1 MLLQRTAP
9 RTAPGTAPDTAS
21 GTAPDTEPGKA
32 RRTAPRT
39 NPWRRPAAALSAAAL
54 GAALL
59 AGCGS
64 GTADPAPG
72 KDGGAPA
79 AAAGTF
85 PVTVEH
91 AFGTTEVTKAPRRVV
106 SVGYTDDQAVLAL
119 GIKPVGMVD
128 QYPNPPGTSPD
139 VNTQWPWVK
148 DKWGDTRPEVVMNN
162 GDTGPNYEKIAAL
175 RPDLIIA
182 VYSEIDRAAYD
193 KLSRIAPT
201 VGRTKAEKEPF
212 SAPWQDNAVHIA
224 KALGQERKGAA
235 LVKGIQDR
243 LDAARAAHPEFAAQ
257 TAVALSWYKDAA
269 APFTTTDV
277 RGRLVTGIGYK
288 GQTEID
294 RIADGKFFTVL
305 SPERMDLIDVDR
317 IFVIND
323 KADQEALKKSELFA
337 NLKAVRNGKVS
348 YLLDSEG
355 PAVGA
360 AMSQG
365 TLLSLPYAI
374 DELVKSAGQ

>member
-1 MLLQRTAP
+1 MLLHRT
-9 RTAPGTAPDTAS
+9 TLV
-21 GTAPDTEPGKA
+21 K
-32 RRTAPRT
+32 
-39 NPWRRPAAALSAAAL
+39 PWRRVAATLSATAL
-54 GAALL
+54 GVGLL

-64 GTADPAPG
+64 DSEDRKSDAN
-72 KDGGAPA
+72 PA
-79 AAAGTF
+79 AAAGAF

-91 AFGTTEVTKAPRRVV
+91 AFGSTEITKAPQRVV

-128 QYPNPPGTSPD
+128 QYPNPAGKSPD
-139 VNTQWPWVK
+139 INTQWPWVK

-162 GDTGPNYEKIAAL
+162 GDSGPNYEKIASL
-175 RPDLIIA
+175 RPDLIVA
-182 VYSEIDRAAYD
+182 VYSEIDKAAYE

-201 VGRTKAEKEPF
+201 VGRTKGEKEPF

-224 KALGQERKGAA
+224 KALGKEREGTE
-235 LVKGIQDR
+235 LVQGIQDK
-243 LDAARAAHPEFAAQ
+243 LDAAKKAHPEFADK
-257 TAVALSWYKDAA
+257 TAVALSWYKDSV
-269 APFTTTDV
+269 APFTSTDV
-277 RGRLVTGIGYK
+277 RGRLTTGIGFTY
-288 GQTEID
+288 QTEID
-294 RIADGKFFTVL
+294 TIADGKFFTTL
-305 SPERMDLIDVDR
+305 SPERVDLVDVDR

-323 KADQEALKKSELFA
+323 KADTEALKKFELFT
-337 NLKAVRNGKVS
+337 NLSAVRDGKVS

-374 DELVKSAGQ
+374 DELVKSVG

>member
-1 MLLQRTAP
+1 MLLQQTA
-9 RTAPGTAPDTAS
+9 
-21 GTAPDTEPGKA
+21 
-32 RRTAPRT
+32 RT
-39 NPWRRPAAALSAAAL
+39 NSRRRLAVMLSAATL
-54 GAALL
+54 GVGLL
-59 AGCGS
+59 AGCS
-64 GTADPAPG
+64 DPADTAD
-72 KDGGAPA
+72 KKNDGAA
-79 AAAGTF
+79 SAAAGTF
-85 PVTVEH
+85 PVTVDH
-91 AFGTTEVTKAPRRVV
+91 VFGSTKVTKAPQRVV
-106 SVGYTDDQAVLAL
+106 SVGYTDDQAVLAF

-139 VNTQWPWVK
+139 INTQWPWVK
-148 DKWGDTRPEVVMNN
+148 DAWGDTRPEVVMNN

-182 VYSEIDRAAYD
+182 VYSEIDQAAYD
-193 KLSRIAPT
+193 KLSKIAPT

-224 KALGQERKGAA
+224 KALGQESKGTE
-235 LVKGIQDR
+235 LVKGIQDK
-243 LDAARAAHPEFAAQ
+243 LDAAKKAHPEFANQ

-269 APFTTTDV
+269 APFTSTDV
-277 RGRLVTGIGYK
+277 RGRLVTGTGFTY
-288 GQTEID
+288 QTEID
-294 RIADGKFFTVL
+294 KIADGKFYTTL

-323 KADQEALKKSELFA
+323 KADTEALKKFELFA
-337 NLKAVRNGKVS
+337 NLPAVKNGKVS

-374 DELVKSAGQ
+374 DELVKSVG

>member
-1 MLLQRTAP
+1 MLFQRA
-9 RTAPGTAPDTAS
+9 AFLGS
-21 GTAPDTEPGKA
+21 
-32 RRTAPRT
+32 
-39 NPWRRPAAALSAAAL
+39 WRRVVATLSAVTL
-54 GAALL
+54 GVGLL

-64 GTADPAPG
+64 DEEKGTTDKAA
-72 KDGGAPA
+72 APA
-79 AAAGTF
+79 SGAGAF

-91 AFGTTEVTKAPRRVV
+91 AFGSTEITKAPQRVV
-106 SVGYTDDQAVLAL
+106 SVGYTDDQAILAL

-128 QYPNPPGTSPD
+128 QYPNPAGTSPD
-139 VNTQWPWVK
+139 INTQWPWVK
-148 DKWGDTRPEVVMNN
+148 DKWGDTRPEVVMSN
-162 GDTGPNYEKIAAL
+162 GDAGPNYEKIASL
-175 RPDLIIA
+175 RPDLIVA

-193 KLSRIAPT
+193 KLSKIAPT
-201 VGRTKAEKEPF
+201 VGRTKAEKELF

-224 KALGQERKGAA
+224 KALGKEDEGAA
-235 LVKGIQDR
+235 LVKGIQDK
-243 LDAARAAHPEFAAQ
+243 LDAAAEAHPEFAGR
-257 TAVALSWYKDAA
+257 TAVALSWYEDSV

-277 RGRLVTGIGYK
+277 RGRLVTGIGFQGTTK
-288 GQTEID
+288 ID
-294 RIADGKFFTVL
+294 EIADGKFYTKL

-323 KADQEALKKSELFA
+323 KADQEALKKFELFT
-337 NLKAVRNGKVS
+337 NLPAAKQGKVS

-374 DELVKSAGQ
+374 DELVKSVDQ

>member
-1 MLLQRTAP
+1 MLLQQTA
-9 RTAPGTAPDTAS
+9 GMNS
-21 GTAPDTEPGKA
+21 
-32 RRTAPRT
+32 RRRLAVM
-39 NPWRRPAAALSAAAL
+39 LSAATL
-54 GAALL
+54 GVGLL
-59 AGCGS
+59 AGCS
-64 GTADPAPG
+64 DPAD
-72 KDGGAPA
+72 KADKKNDGAAP

-85 PVTVEH
+85 PVTVDH
-91 AFGTTEVTKAPRRVV
+91 AFGSTKVAKAPQRVV
-106 SVGYTDDQAVLAL
+106 SVGYTDDQAILAF

-139 VNTQWPWVK
+139 INTQWPWVQ
-148 DKWGDTRPEVVMNN
+148 DAWGDARPEVVMNN

-182 VYSEIDRAAYD
+182 VYSEIDQAAYD
-193 KLSRIAPT
+193 KLSKIAPT

-224 KALGQERKGAA
+224 KALGQESKGTE
-235 LVKGIQDR
+235 LVKGIQDK
-243 LDAARAAHPEFAAQ
+243 LDAAKKAHPEFANQ

-269 APFTTTDV
+269 APFTSTDV
-277 RGRLVTGIGYK
+277 RGRLVTGTGFKY
-288 GQTEID
+288 QTEID
-294 RIADGKFFTVL
+294 KIAGGKFYTTL

-323 KADQEALKKSELFA
+323 KADTEALKKFELFA
-337 NLKAVRNGKVS
+337 NLPAVKNGKVS

-374 DELVKSAGQ
+374 DELVKSVGQV